1 MTETNGDTNNVGVIH
16 IARRG
21 PIWVDNVHALC
32 GKVFPLERRK
42 PEVSKLT
49 RCPDCA
55 ARLED
60 MWNRSV
66 IEHK

>member
-1 MTETNGDTNNVGVIH
+1 MTDTNTAEDVGIIH
-16 IARRG
+16 IAAKR
-21 PIWVDNVHALC
+21 PIWIDNVHALC
-32 GKVFPLERRK
+32 GAVFPLERRK

-60 MWNRSV
+60 MWNRFV

>member
-1 MTETNGDTNNVGVIH
+1 MSDTAEDVGIIH
-16 IARRG
+16 IAAKR
-21 PIWVDNVHALC
+21 PIWVDSVHALC

-55 ARLED
+55 ARLEA
-60 MWNRSV
+60 MWNHAV
-66 IEHK
+66 IEHE

>member
-1 MTETNGDTNNVGVIH
+1 MSDTAEDVGIIH
-16 IARRG
+16 IAAKR
-21 PIWVDNVHALC
+21 PIWVDSVHALC

-55 ARLED
+55 ARLAA
-60 MWNRSV
+60 MWNHAV